1 MLLLPIQNMILKNW
15 GLGLG
20 QNLVARVLSHFNT
33 DAHVPTP
40 RYSQYLT
47 HARNQIIPAVAAM
60 DTV

>member
-1 MLLLPIQNMILKNW
+1 MILKNW

-47 HARNQIIPAVAAM
+47 HARNQITPAVAAM